1 MALRN
6 EAAARSRQEDTT
18 GEIKQGE
25 QNTGKGEQHTDKK
38 TIREKKT
45 VTGDPDQKVGNDDK
59 TPIQGYSFDENG
71 QVIYRMELGDLDN
84 MDPEQMDARIYQDL
98 QARLANGEQLD
109 GNALKFMEQY
119 KAAHPEQNHREKETV
134 TDETVKKNRK
144 TAVKPTRLPALKITE
159 IFS

>member
-1 MALRN
+1 M
-6 EAAARSRQEDTT
+6 SSIQTKKDDT
-18 GEIKQGE
+18 GE
-25 QNTGKGEQHTDKK
+25 
-38 TIREKKT
+38 KT

-119 KAAHPEQNHREKETV
+119 KAAHPEQTTGEKTV